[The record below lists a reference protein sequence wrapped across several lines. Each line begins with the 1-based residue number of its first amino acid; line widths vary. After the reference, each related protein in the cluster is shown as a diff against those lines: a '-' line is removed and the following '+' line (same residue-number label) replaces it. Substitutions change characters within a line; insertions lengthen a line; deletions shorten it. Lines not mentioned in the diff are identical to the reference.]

1 MGIDKT
7 ARKLKGAIM
16 AKSVTIYTRTTCAS
30 CSMVKKFL
38 DLKQQPYEVVNL
50 DTADPSV
57 TDAVVTKSGARTVPV
72 IFVTR
77 EDDSED
83 ITIGW
88 NPGKLASAIA

>member
-1 MGIDKT
+1 
-7 ARKLKGAIM
+7 M

-50 DTADPSV
+50 DEQPATV
-57 TDAVVTKSGARTVPV
+57 TDQVVAKSGARTVPV

-77 EDDSED
+77 EDDTED

-88 NPGKLASAIA
+88 NPGKLAQAIA